1 MSYQIHNLH
10 SRIKTGKNLNTG
22 LIQTLTCFCF
32 EQSENLKE
40 RKMSRRKK
48 RLYPGL
54 LSISFPLWAT
64 GHAGREKGSPWSYW
78 YSLHS
83 AMKGWRELL
92 SSELLPST
100 QRWRNKGFLLPPYLS
115 SHPGKKNKSKQRGK
129 RPCITHKSISFAC
142 SRPFALF
149 YRFQLEKGTSRK
161 RIHWN
166 GCKCTT
172 FEFSKRVGGDRN
184 KEPVISPQKQP
195 KFQLRFIFT

>member
-22 LIQTLTCFCF
+22 LTQTLTCFCF

-48 RLYPGL
+48 RLCPGL
-54 LSISFPLWAT
+54 LSISFPLWA
-64 GHAGREKGSPWSYW
+64 AGDAGGGKVSPRSYW

-100 QRWRNKGFLLPPYLS
+100 QQWRNKGFLLPPYLS
-115 SHPGKKNKSKQRGK
+115 SHPGKKNKLKQRGK
-129 RPCITHKSISFAC
+129 RPCITHKSISFSC
-142 SRPFALF
+142 SRQALCTF
-149 YRFQLEKGTSRK
+149 LQIPVRKGY
-161 RIHWN
+161 
-166 GCKCTT
+166 
-172 FEFSKRVGGDRN
+172 
-184 KEPVISPQKQP
+184 Q
-195 KFQLRFIFT
+195 